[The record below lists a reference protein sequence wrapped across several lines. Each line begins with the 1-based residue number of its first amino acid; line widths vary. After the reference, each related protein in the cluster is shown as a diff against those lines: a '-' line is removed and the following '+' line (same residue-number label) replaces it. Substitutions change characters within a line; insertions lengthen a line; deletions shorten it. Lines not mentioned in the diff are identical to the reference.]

1 MNHHSVSHRTNQI
14 LLAFCLMAIL
24 LGLTLFFPRALVH
37 AAGPFTVND
46 LGDAPDDNAGDGF
59 CHTAGGVCTLRAA
72 IEEANA
78 FAGADTINITVTGT
92 IVVSPTLPSIA
103 EDLTISGPGRELLTI
118 SGGNAVQVMFVSFG
132 VTLNLSNVTIANGK
146 AAFFGGGIYND
157 GILNITNSK
166 FMSNTMTS
174 SGYGGGIY
182 NLGILT
188 VISSTFS
195 SNSVLAGS
203 GGGGGIWNDTSGTL
217 TITNST
223 FYNNRAP
230 YGGGVFNNFGGLLI
244 ANSTF
249 SHNIALAGCHI
260 GICFGNGGGIYN
272 NNGSLNVTDSAFAGN
287 GAAGA
292 GGGIADI
299 GMLNVTNTTFYS
311 NSASS
316 GGGIII
322 TGTLTVTM
330 TNSTLSGNGATD
342 GGGIR
347 NSSGVTVKLR
357 NTIVANSIAS
367 GNCSGTITDDGNN
380 LQFGGTTANSCGGT
394 ISTADPKLGPLANN
408 GGATQTMALSL
419 GSAAIDAG
427 NDAICPGTDQRGWH
441 RPFGPHCDIGAYERG
456 AYLYLPL
463 ILK

>member
-1 MNHHSVSHRTNQI
+1 MQI
-14 LLAFCLMAIL
+14 LLAFCLISIT

-103 EDLTISGPGRELLTI
+103 EELTISGPGRELLTI

-146 AAFFGGGIYND
+146 ANFVGGGIYND

-166 FMSNTMTS
+166 FMSNTVTS
-174 SGYGGGIY
+174 S
-182 NLGILT
+182 
-188 VISSTFS
+188 S
-195 SNSVLAGS
+195 GS
-203 GGGGGIWNDTSGTL
+203 
-217 TITNST
+217 
-223 FYNNRAP
+223 
-230 YGGGVFNNFGGLLI
+230 
-244 ANSTF
+244 
-249 SHNIALAGCHI
+249 
-260 GICFGNGGGIYN
+260 GGGIYN
-272 NNGSLNVTDSAFAGN
+272 NGGTLTINNSSFYSNT
-287 GAAGA
+287 A
-292 GGGIADI
+292 GGG
-299 GMLNVTNTTFYS
+299 
-311 NSASS
+311 
-316 GGGIII
+316 GGIYNV
-322 TGTLTVTM
+322 GVLTM
-330 TNSTLSGNGATD
+330 TNSTLSGNSAIGGGAILNYISSTVIVNNSAFYNNIATSGPGGLG
-342 GGGIR
+342 GGGIF
-347 NSSGVTVKLR
+347 NSSTVTINNSTFSGNSTTQSGGGISNWNNGIYSGTLTITNTTFFSNSASNSGGGIYNVGVLTMTNSTLSGNNASVTNEAGGGIFGAPTVTLR
-357 NTIVANSIAS
+357 NTIVANSPS
-367 GNCSGTITDDGNN
+367 GGNCSGSITDGGNN
-380 LQFGGTTANSCGGT
+380 LQFNPNSGCGFALAAAN
-394 ISTADPKLGPLANN
+394 PKLGPLANN
-408 GGATQTMALSL
+408 GGTTQTMALSL

-427 NDAICPGTDQRGWH
+427 NDANCPGTDQRGWH